1 MNTNDHVV
9 FFGTPAICLP
19 FLEQMEKEFNIPLII
34 TQPDTMAGRYRK
46 KISIPP
52 AKTFGL
58 EHHIEVLQPETL
70 KDDAL
75 VEKISRIKPVI
86 NVVISYG
93 KIIPGRI
100 FKIPTQGTVNV
111 HFSLLPFYRG
121 AAPVQRALENGE
133 TRTGIT
139 LFEIVKKMD
148 AGDIWTQKEI
158 NIKPEDTTE
167 TLWERMSREGAPFLM
182 DSLKKI
188 LAGKIKKYP
197 QNHEK
202 ATYAPMVQKEEGI
215 IDWNL
220 TARQIFNKYRA
231 FTPWPGICFCT
242 LGKSIKMT
250 NLRIS
255 NLSHDR
261 QPGDVLSWDK
271 QGLNVCCG
279 NHTVLEVLELQPPG
293 KKIMTPYCYCM
304 GNELPQCLAPH
315 GMENL

>member
-1 MNTNDHVV
+1 VNKHDRVV

-19 FLEQMEKEFNIPLII
+19 FLERLKKEFNIPLII
-34 TQPDTMAGRYRK
+34 TQPDSLSGRNRK

-52 AKTFGL
+52 VKSFAL

-75 VEKISRIKPVI
+75 VEKINRIQPVVS
-86 NVVISYG
+86 VVISYG

-100 FKIPTQGTVNV
+100 FRIPAHGTINV

-121 AAPVQRALENGE
+121 AAPVQRALEKGE

-148 AGDIWTQKEI
+148 AGDIRTQKEMDI
-158 NIKPEDTTE
+158 LPEDTTAS
-167 TLWERMSREGAPFLM
+167 LWERMSREGAPFLT

-188 LAGKIKKYP
+188 LAGQIGKYP
-197 QNHEK
+197 QDHEK

-215 IDWNL
+215 IAWTL

-242 LGKSIKMT
+242 LGKSFKMT
-250 NLRIS
+250 RVMVS
-255 NLSHDR
+255 DLSHDR
-261 QPGDVLSWDK
+261 QPGHVLSWDK
-271 QGLNVCCG
+271 QSLKVCCG
-279 NHTVLEVLELQPPG
+279 EHSVLEIFELQPPG
-293 KKIMTPYCYCM
+293 KNTMTPYCYCM
-304 GNELPQCLAPH
+304 GNELPQCLV
-315 GMENL
+315 